1 VRGSVV
7 RRGGLAE
14 KSFVENEKDFLLD
27 KSASI
32 AGTGVL
38 SELLT
43 WHFLIKVQVVRIAD
57 FCRET
62 AIAVFRQNSPRWL
75 AEKRLPAGGLVETR
89 PLRGAAGREWIRPPQ
104 TALPTTRSSNQSGA
118 IATGGVQGSADS
130 PTGRLG

>member
-1 VRGSVV
+1 M

-43 WHFLIKVQVVRIAD
+43 WHFLIKVQVVRSGE
-57 FCRET
+57 FCRDCSIEH
-62 AIAVFRQNSPRWL
+62 FRQKSPRWL
-75 AEKRLPAGGLVETR
+75 AEKRLPAGGGGAR
-89 PLRGAAGREWIRPPQ
+89 PAEAVMVFNGLPP
-104 TALPTTRSSNQSGA
+104 TGNSHATRSMSKSAGA
-118 IATGGVQGSADS
+118 VTTGGVQGSADS
-130 PTGRLG
+130 PTGRRG